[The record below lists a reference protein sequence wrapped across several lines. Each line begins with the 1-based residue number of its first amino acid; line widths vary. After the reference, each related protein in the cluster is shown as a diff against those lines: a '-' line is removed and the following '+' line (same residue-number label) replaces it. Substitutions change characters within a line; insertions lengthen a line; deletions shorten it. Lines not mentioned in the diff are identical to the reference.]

1 VQLEPEETTRNTDI
15 MVTTKLTLKKK
26 LEVGYSQRWWRSTN
40 VRRHLVWEDQSR
52 VLTVVAT
59 WHVWTGRMTV
69 ITVLGYRKKS
79 FPVTFSP
86 ELVWTKNENE
96 LSRLENPWQAIRIKN
111 QSNRKKPKPNMGKKT
126 SRQCQFRSNQGRKFF
141 CDIRATKC
149 TFLDIGC
156 VCIGFDQDVVVQRFQ
171 FPFPIWI
178 ISLYTP
184 PVLLNTMGS
193 LSIIVALTRLN

>member
-1 VQLEPEETTRNTDI
+1 MQLEPEETTRNTDI

-26 LEVGYSQRWWRSTN
+26 WAIPKGDEGAPTCDVILCERINHGFYR
-40 VRRHLVWEDQSR
+40 
-52 VLTVVAT
+52 VAT